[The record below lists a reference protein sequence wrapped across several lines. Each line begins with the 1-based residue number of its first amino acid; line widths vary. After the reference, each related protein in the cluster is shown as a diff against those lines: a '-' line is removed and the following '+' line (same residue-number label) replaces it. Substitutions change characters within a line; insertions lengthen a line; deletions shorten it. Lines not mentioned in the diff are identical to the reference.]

1 MKRRKSP
8 YLQALEGA
16 TTATKISKK
25 WDPASATKGKK
36 AQLTLGFFFYI
47 IYNIHHKKNIPIV
60 GAIALDNRIL
70 KILLIHLGQYL
81 TIVPICGLDT
91 VLHSTIP

>member
-25 WDPASATKGKK
+25 WNPASATKGKK

-47 IYNIHHKKNIPIV
+47 IYNIHHKKKYSDRRGHCPRQSDFKDPSNSSWP
-60 GAIALDNRIL
+60 
-70 KILLIHLGQYL
+70 
-81 TIVPICGLDT
+81 VPYD
-91 VLHSTIP
+91 STCLWP